1 MGRRITIQAL
11 FLIGGCFMSEINA
24 KVWREMSTAE
34 VLKSLDVA
42 ISVLEKRE
50 IDKEW
55 LKLLLDVGLRC
66 IQLVNEQW

>member
-1 MGRRITIQAL
+1 
-11 FLIGGCFMSEINA
+11 MSEINA